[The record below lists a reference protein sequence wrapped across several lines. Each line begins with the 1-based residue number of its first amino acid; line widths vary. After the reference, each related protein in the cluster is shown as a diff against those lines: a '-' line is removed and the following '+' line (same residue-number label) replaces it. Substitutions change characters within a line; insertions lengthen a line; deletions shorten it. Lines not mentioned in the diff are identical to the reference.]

1 MKGIMR
7 ISCLLLMAAMALN
20 AQQKE
25 FPKLSGPYLG
35 QTPPG
40 TTPEIFAPGIIST
53 PEHEYGI
60 SFSRDLR
67 EIYLKRITNGQG
79 KNLVFCYENG
89 RWQEPKE
96 VRFHEEGRYGEIHL
110 TPDGKYLLANQIT
123 AGAAGNLESTI
134 VRFVRES
141 GIWTN
146 PVTVGPGMRA
156 TSTEKGDIY
165 VTVVL
170 DYKTSLGAIGRYRFF
185 NGNYEKVQILKG
197 DINLDNI
204 NSSHPFIAPDESY
217 LIFGSKRGDDAS
229 GCLYVAFKW
238 KDDDWSRPVPLSKRL
253 DPSKNTN
260 HWIAAV
266 SPDGKYLFYNAG
278 SDIYWVSAKIIEDL
292 RREALQ
298 NDDQTSMRE

>member
-1 MKGIMR
+1 MNRKEVLILLLAFFLLSR
-7 ISCLLLMAAMALN
+7 ISYSQEKA
-20 AQQKE
+20 KD
-25 FPKLSGPYLG
+25 FPVLRGPYLG
-35 QTPPG
+35 QAPPG
-40 TTPEIFAPGIIST
+40 TTPEIFAPGIVST

-60 SFSRDLR
+60 SFSRDGR
-67 EIYLKRITNGQG
+67 EIYLKRMVNGQG

-89 RWQEPKE
+89 QWQEPKE
-96 VRFHEEGRYGEIHL
+96 VRFHEEGRYGELHL
-110 TPDGKYLLANQIT
+110 TPDGKYLLSNQINP
-123 AGAAGNLESTI
+123 GAAGNPESTI
-134 VRFVRES
+134 VRFVREN

-170 DYKTSLGAIGRYRFF
+170 DYKVSLGAIGRYRFC
-185 NGNYEKVQILKG
+185 NGNYEKVEMLKG
-197 DINLDNI
+197 EINLDKI

-229 GCLYVAFKW
+229 GSLYVAFKG
-238 KDDDWSRPVPLSKRL
+238 KDGDWSRPLSLSKRL
-253 DPSKNTN
+253 DPNKNTN

-278 SDIYWVSAKIIEDL
+278 SDIYWVSARIIEDL
-292 RREALQ
+292 RREAP
-298 NDDQTSMRE
+298 